1 MGVRNIKL
9 KRNDGIVTAFS
20 AGPDEEIILMS
31 AEGIVIRTSVDK
43 ISIQGRSTQGVRIMK
58 LTTGDRVVGVTSLS
72 PEEQGEMEDDIP
84 QAEIVDEG
92 PDEDGSSDE

>member
-1 MGVRNIKL
+1 
-9 KRNDGIVTAFS
+9 
-20 AGPDEEIILMS
+20 

-92 PDEDGSSDE
+92 PDEDGFSDE

>member
-1 MGVRNIKL
+1 
-9 KRNDGIVTAFS
+9 
-20 AGPDEEIILMS
+20 
-31 AEGIVIRTSVDK
+31 
-43 ISIQGRSTQGVRIMK
+43 MK